1 MRAPYRFLA
10 LCVAMALASIGV
22 LTIVPESALADD
34 DATASEAWR
43 PLAHYAPEKNWMN
56 DPNGLVYENGTYH
69 LFYQHNPYGLEW
81 GNMSWGHATSP
92 DLIHWTEQEVAIPA
106 TDAYGVFSGSAVYDE
121 NNTSGLGTAQAPPIV
136 AVWTRADTATG
147 IQAQSL
153 SYSTDHGAT
162 WTNYNDGAPVLDI
175 GSREF
180 RDPKVFWDDVS
191 GKWIMVAVVATEHK
205 VVFYSSNNLI
215 DWAYESEV
223 GGIGDTTAVWECPDL
238 FPLQVDCGDQTKWV
252 LSVSIAGGVGR
263 TKYFTGDW
271 DGSVFTPD
279 PLPSYDGSE
288 GEMLAN
294 FDSGSWDGWV
304 VDGSAFSKEP
314 ATGSWPD
321 QLPVAGYEGSGFV
334 NTFYDAA
341 TGRGSDATTGTA
353 TSPEFTINADYL
365 NMRIGGGNHPY
376 DPVATGDDGGGTLF
390 AGFDSGT
397 WEGWSVEGDAFS
409 AAPATGGWPDQL
421 PLGNQRGAGLINTFY
436 DAVTGRGSDATTGTA
451 TSPEF
456 TINAPYINLNIGGG
470 YHTADSPSERTTV
483 ELVVDGQVVRTAT
496 GRDTEVLNWQ
506 SWDVTDLN
514 GKTATIVVTDAA
526 TGGWGHILLDEVRL
540 GERPAT
546 PVPSHTSVNVVV
558 DGEVVGSATGNQSE
572 LLAWQ
577 SIDLRQWKGRQA
589 SIVIEDA
596 NTSGDYGH
604 ILVDSILASNTQ
616 GFSGADA
623 MPIIDHGMDYYAA
636 VTWNHTP
643 DGERYGIGWM
653 SHWSYAGALPTST
666 WRQAM
671 TMVRKYELRTV
682 NGQVQLVSSPV
693 EALDTLRTGESF
705 STTDVTVSD
714 GADVVLD
721 QGAAGNAYDMEV
733 VFDPGSASRSG
744 VKVLA
749 SGDEATVIG
758 YDAQAGTVYV
768 DRTNSGR
775 TSFSPAFPSV
785 SSAPVKPDADG
796 LIHLRVLVDRSSV
809 EVFAGSGEAVITSAV
824 YPSPQSTNVI
834 LFSEG
839 GEMTVRSMAIHHLG
853 DYHSGDQPTPTPTP
867 APTGDPA
874 TTPPSDN
881 PTGGASTQPVATPTS
896 AGSSSSP
903 SLATTGVR
911 IGLPLLLAVCAI
923 GVGLRL
929 MRRRT

>member
-1 MRAPYRFLA
+1 
-10 LCVAMALASIGV
+10 
-22 LTIVPESALADD
+22 
-34 DATASEAWR
+34 
-43 PLAHYAPEKNWMN
+43 
-56 DPNGLVYENGTYH
+56 
-69 LFYQHNPYGLEW
+69 
-81 GNMSWGHATSP
+81 
-92 DLIHWTEQEVAIPA
+92 
-106 TDAYGVFSGSAVYDE
+106 
-121 NNTSGLGTAQAPPIV
+121 
-136 AVWTRADTATG
+136 
-147 IQAQSL
+147 
-153 SYSTDHGAT
+153 
-162 WTNYNDGAPVLDI
+162 
-175 GSREF
+175 
-180 RDPKVFWDDVS
+180 
-191 GKWIMVAVVATEHK
+191 
-205 VVFYSSNNLI
+205 
-215 DWAYESEV
+215 
-223 GGIGDTTAVWECPDL
+223 
-238 FPLQVDCGDQTKWV
+238 
-252 LSVSIAGGVGR
+252 
-263 TKYFTGDW
+263 
-271 DGSVFTPD
+271 
-279 PLPSYDGSE
+279 
-288 GEMLAN
+288 
-294 FDSGSWDGWV
+294 
-304 VDGSAFSKEP
+304 
-314 ATGSWPD
+314 
-321 QLPVAGYEGSGFV
+321 
-334 NTFYDAA
+334 
-341 TGRGSDATTGTA
+341 
-353 TSPEFTINADYL
+353 
-365 NMRIGGGNHPY
+365 
-376 DPVATGDDGGGTLF
+376 
-390 AGFDSGT
+390 
-397 WEGWSVEGDAFS
+397 
-409 AAPATGGWPDQL
+409 
-421 PLGNQRGAGLINTFY
+421 
-436 DAVTGRGSDATTGTA
+436 
-451 TSPEF
+451 
-456 TINAPYINLNIGGG
+456 
-470 YHTADSPSERTTV
+470 
-483 ELVVDGQVVRTAT
+483 
-496 GRDTEVLNWQ
+496 
-506 SWDVTDLN
+506 
-514 GKTATIVVTDAA
+514 
-526 TGGWGHILLDEVRL
+526 
-540 GERPAT
+540 
-546 PVPSHTSVNVVV
+546 
-558 DGEVVGSATGNQSE
+558 
-572 LLAWQ
+572 
-577 SIDLRQWKGRQA
+577 
-589 SIVIEDA
+589 
-596 NTSGDYGH
+596 
-604 ILVDSILASNTQ
+604 
-616 GFSGADA
+616 

-896 AGSSSSP
+896 AESSSSP